1 MSNEI
6 TVEYHHTIEGKVV
19 QEHVHNK
26 AKGPMFG
33 AALSDVLREPQRYQ
47 NYDPRPDLPFQHDLD
62 DERRPMSMLVTVL
75 YGAAWGLAIVG
86 IVVANWG
93 R

>member
-1 MSNEI
+1 MQRGI

-26 AKGPMFG
+26 PKEPMFG
-33 AALSDVLREPQRYQ
+33 AALPAVLRRPQRFA
-47 NYDPRPDLPFQHDLD
+47 NYDPRPDLPFEDAE
-62 DERRPMSMLVTVL
+62 DERRPMTMLVAVL

>member
-1 MSNEI
+1 MA
-6 TVEYHHTIEGKVV
+6 
-19 QEHVHNK
+19 EHGCGTLAVC
-26 AKGPMFG
+26 AQQR
-33 AALSDVLREPQRYQ
+33 LRCRVLRRPQRFA
-47 NYDPRPDLPFQHDLD
+47 NYDPRPDLPFEDMD

>member
-1 MSNEI
+1 MNGI

-19 QEHVHNK
+19 GEYVHNK
-26 AKGPMFG
+26 QKEPMFG
-33 AALSDVLREPQRYQ
+33 AALSDVLREPQKFATC
-47 NYDPRPDLPFQHDLD
+47 DPRPDLPFEDMD
-62 DERRPMSMLVTVL
+62 DERRPMSMLVAVM

>member
-1 MSNEI
+1 MPHGI

-26 AKGPMFG
+26 PKEPMFG
-33 AALSDVLREPQRYQ
+33 AALPAVLRRPQRFA
-47 NYDPRPDLPFQHDLD
+47 NYDPRPDLPFEDAE
-62 DERRPMSMLVTVL
+62 DERRPMTMLVAVL